1 MQIQIEIILLVL
13 SFLFFLSVFA
23 GKASSKFGVPSLLL
37 FLGVGMLAGSDGLG
51 VEFDDIY
58 MAQAIGTVALSII
71 LFSGGMDTKVNE
83 IKPVFVQGVLLSTFG
98 VLITALIM
106 GLLIWWVLG
115 ATMASAG
122 IGFMTS
128 LLLASIMSSTD
139 SASVFSILRSK
150 NLNLKQNLRPML
162 ELESGSNDPMAYL
175 LVLTLVDIISLGST
189 PSILV
194 IIGKL
199 IMQLAIGAGLG
210 YALGKFAIF
219 VINRIKI
226 GNDSLYPIL
235 VLTFCIFI
243 FSATYFLQGNGYLA
257 VYIAGLV
264 IGNSKFVHKRSS
276 IKFFDGLAWLFQ
288 LIMFLMLGLLVNP
301 SELLP
306 IILPSVIISLLM
318 IFIARP
324 LSVFLCLL
332 PFKKMSLKAKTYVSW
347 VGLRGA
353 VPIIF
358 AIMPLAKDLPYAQ
371 LIFNIVFFCTLVS
384 LLIQGTSLPIVA
396 RWLKLAEKSK
406 DVSKL
411 KDFDIDVSN
420 DIKTVLAE
428 VELNENTFEVGN
440 RLMDIKLPDN
450 SLAVM
455 VKREEKYFVPT
466 GKTELKPKDKL
477 LIMTDDYDSLQEV
490 YKKLKVEK

>member
-58 MAQAIGTVALSII
+58 MAQAIGTVALCII

-83 IKPVFVQGVLLSTFG
+83 IKPVLVQGVLLSTFG

-199 IMQLAIGAGLG
+199 IPAGTGAKEYMDIGYSLEKEFFDDEPSEVLEDEFMEGE
-210 YALGKFAIF
+210 
-219 VINRIKI
+219 INAVFIEHFSWAMKI
-226 GNDSLYPIL
+226 GVISNYEKEKYAKKFMQSNNLICREDI
-235 VLTFCIFI
+235 IKEMDFI
-243 FSATYFLQGNGYLA
+243 F
-257 VYIAGLV
+257 
-264 IGNSKFVHKRSS
+264 
-276 IKFFDGLAWLFQ
+276 
-288 LIMFLMLGLLVNP
+288 
-301 SELLP
+301 
-306 IILPSVIISLLM
+306 
-318 IFIARP
+318 
-324 LSVFLCLL
+324 
-332 PFKKMSLKAKTYVSW
+332 
-347 VGLRGA
+347 
-353 VPIIF
+353 
-358 AIMPLAKDLPYAQ
+358 
-371 LIFNIVFFCTLVS
+371 
-384 LLIQGTSLPIVA
+384 
-396 RWLKLAEKSK
+396 
-406 DVSKL
+406 
-411 KDFDIDVSN
+411 
-420 DIKTVLAE
+420 
-428 VELNENTFEVGN
+428 
-440 RLMDIKLPDN
+440 
-450 SLAVM
+450 
-455 VKREEKYFVPT
+455 
-466 GKTELKPKDKL
+466 
-477 LIMTDDYDSLQEV
+477 
-490 YKKLKVEK
+490 

>member
-1 MQIQIEIILLVL
+1 
-13 SFLFFLSVFA
+13 
-23 GKASSKFGVPSLLL
+23 
-37 FLGVGMLAGSDGLG
+37 
-51 VEFDDIY
+51 
-58 MAQAIGTVALSII
+58 
-71 LFSGGMDTKVNE
+71 
-83 IKPVFVQGVLLSTFG
+83 VLLSTFG
-98 VLITALIM
+98 VLIKALIM
-106 GLLIWWVLG
+106 GFLIWWVLG
-115 ATMASAG
+115 ATMSSAG

-128 LLLASIMSSTD
+128 FLLASIMSSTD

-150 NLNLKQNLRPML
+150 NLHLKQNLRPML

-318 IFIARP
+318 LFIARP

-332 PFKKMSLKAKTYVSW
+332 PFKKMTLKAKTYVSW

-455 VKREEKYFVPT
+455 VKRDEKYFVPT
-466 GKTELKPKDKL
+466 GKTELNPKDKL

-490 YKKLKVEK
+490 YKKLKVENKN

>member
-58 MAQAIGTVALSII
+58 MAQAIGTVALCII

-83 IKPVFVQGVLLSTFG
+83 IKPVLVQGVLLSTFG

-150 NLNLKQNLRPML
+150 NLHLKQNLRPML

-210 YALGKFAIF
+210 YALGKLAIF
-219 VINRIKI
+219 VINRIK
-226 GNDSLYPIL
+226 
-235 VLTFCIFI
+235 
-243 FSATYFLQGNGYLA
+243 
-257 VYIAGLV
+257 
-264 IGNSKFVHKRSS
+264 SS
-276 IKFFDGLAWLFQ
+276 
-288 LIMFLMLGLLVNP
+288 
-301 SELLP
+301 
-306 IILPSVIISLLM
+306 
-318 IFIARP
+318 
-324 LSVFLCLL
+324 
-332 PFKKMSLKAKTYVSW
+332 
-347 VGLRGA
+347 
-353 VPIIF
+353 
-358 AIMPLAKDLPYAQ
+358 
-371 LIFNIVFFCTLVS
+371 
-384 LLIQGTSLPIVA
+384 
-396 RWLKLAEKSK
+396 
-406 DVSKL
+406 
-411 KDFDIDVSN
+411 
-420 DIKTVLAE
+420 
-428 VELNENTFEVGN
+428 
-440 RLMDIKLPDN
+440 
-450 SLAVM
+450 
-455 VKREEKYFVPT
+455 
-466 GKTELKPKDKL
+466 
-477 LIMTDDYDSLQEV
+477 
-490 YKKLKVEK
+490 